1 MFQVNDYIRVKTGV
15 KDPDNTQF
23 DLSGWQG
30 RVLETEPQ
38 ENGELLVT
46 ILWDSITLLAQPKE
60 FLEDCLLGGYDFSE
74 MTLFARELEPATK
87 RDTEEDRIFALQ
99 EIQDATFWL
108 DAGEQGKR
116 IQAIEDA
123 CDENT
128 DILDVWLDHLIQNVP
143 LPVKAEYVGD
153 SNSLIKE
160 GDPVEITGFS
170 EVQEMYGVIVSV
182 KYKDNWQEFPLGSL
196 HIEEIN
202 ENTQALDDYL
212 VWFAEVEG

>member
-1 MFQVNDYIRVKTGV
+1 MFQTNDYVVVKSGV
-15 KDPDNTQF
+15 KDPDNEQF

-46 ILWDSITLLAQPKE
+46 ILWDSVTLLAQPKE

-74 MTLFARELEPATK
+74 MTLFASELEATTV

-99 EIQDATFWL
+99 ELQDATYWL

-123 CDENT
+123 CDEDTN
-128 DILDVWLDHLIQNVP
+128 IFDVWLDHLTKMVT
-143 LPVKAEYVGD
+143 LPVRAQYMGE
-153 SNSLIKE
+153 SNPLIKH
-160 GDPVEITGFS
+160 GDPVEINGFS
-170 EVQEMYGVIVSV
+170 EIQETYGVIVSV
-182 KYKDNWQEFPLGSL
+182 KYKDNWQQFPLGSL
-196 HIEEIN
+196 EIEEID
-202 ENTQALDDYL
+202 ENTQALEDYL
-212 VWFAEVEG
+212 VWFAEVE

>member
-1 MFQVNDYIRVKTGV
+1 MFQINDYVVVKPGV
-15 KDPDNTQF
+15 KDPDNEQF

-46 ILWDSITLLAQPKE
+46 ILWDSVTLLAQPKV

-74 MTLFARELEPATK
+74 MTLFASELEAATA

-99 EIQDATFWL
+99 ELQDATYWL

-123 CDENT
+123 CDEDTN
-128 DILDVWLDHLIQNVP
+128 IFDVWLDHLTKMVT
-143 LPVKAEYVGD
+143 LPVRAQYMGESNQLIRLGD
-153 SNSLIKE
+153 E
-160 GDPVEITGFS
+160 VEINGFS
-170 EVQEMYGVIVSV
+170 DIQEIYGVIVSV
-182 KYKDNWQEFPLGSL
+182 KYKDNWQQFPLGSL
-196 HIEEIN
+196 QIEEIN
-202 ENTQALDDYL
+202 ENTQALEDYL
-212 VWFAEVEG
+212 VWFAEVE